1 MFDLPPL
8 LIQFAVGV
16 PALILVQLGVL
27 HMIDRHARVARINRS
42 LGRMPARRASQRQSI
57 LQRIAQVFRRL
68 ATITLERVSVM
79 RGGEAE
85 ISAELLRTAGFR
97 SRDAVLVHA
106 FLKLVLPIA
115 GALLTVLWFLVA
127 RSDTPTSGLVVVIW
141 SCGIALA
148 LSKAPDIVLT
158 HIRNRRFKQVR
169 KSFPDMLELL
179 VIASESGL
187 SANPSL
193 SRVANEIRMFCPPLA
208 FELQQL
214 VIELSILP
222 SRDDAW
228 RNFSTRLPLTEIT
241 IFSNAL
247 MQAERYGTPFAG
259 AMRTL
264 MRDERAGRLLKIEE
278 QAGRAPAL
286 MTMPLIL
293 FIMPPLFIVL
303 IGPAVLSILDNI
315 MEGGFG

>member
-1 MFDLPPL
+1 MFDIPPIL
-8 LIQFAVGV
+8 LQIALAVPV
-16 PALILVQLGVL
+16 LTALQLLVLNLV
-27 HMIDRHARVARINRS
+27 DRNARAARIGRT
-42 LGRMPARRASQRQSI
+42 LGRLPVRSAAARQSLTERI
-57 LQRIAQVFRRL
+57 TRKFRRIAQM
-68 ATITLERVSVM
+68 TLERVSVM

-85 ISAELLRTAGFR
+85 ASAALLRAAGFR
-97 SRDAVLVHA
+97 SRDAVLIHA
-106 FLKLVLPIA
+106 FLKLVLPVA
-115 GALLTVLWFLVA
+115 GLLLTILWFVIA
-127 RSDTPTSGLVVVIW
+127 RDDATRLWVVLIW
-141 SCGIALA
+141 SCGVALGF
-148 LSKAPDIVLT
+148 SMAPDIILT
-158 HIRNRRFKQVR
+158 HLRNRRFKQVR
-169 KSFPDMLELL
+169 RSFPDMLELL

-193 SRVANEIRMFCPPLA
+193 NRVATEIRAFCPPLA
-208 FELQQL
+208 SELRQL

-222 SRDDAW
+222 SREAAW
-228 RNFSTRLPLTEIT
+228 RNFSERLPMTEIT

-286 MTMPLIL
+286 MTVPLIL

-315 MEGGFG
+315 MDGGFG

>member
-1 MFDLPPL
+1 MPPL
-8 LIQFAVGV
+8 LLQIALAVPV
-16 PALILVQLGVL
+16 LTALQLLVLNL
-27 HMIDRHARVARINRS
+27 IDRNARAARIGRT
-42 LGRMPARRASQRQSI
+42 LGRLPVRSSAARQSLTERI
-57 LQRIAQVFRRL
+57 TREFRRIAQM
-68 ATITLERVSVM
+68 TLERVSVM

-85 ISAELLRTAGFR
+85 ASAALLRAAGFR
-97 SRDAVLVHA
+97 SRDAVLIHA
-106 FLKLVLPIA
+106 FLKLVLPVA
-115 GALLTVLWFLVA
+115 GLLLTILWFVIA
-127 RSDTPTSGLVVVIW
+127 RDDATRLWVIMIW
-141 SCGIALA
+141 SCGVALGF
-148 LSKAPDIVLT
+148 SMAPDIILT
-158 HIRNRRFKQVR
+158 HLRNRRFKQVR
-169 KSFPDMLELL
+169 RSFPDMLELL

-193 SRVANEIRMFCPPLA
+193 SRVATEIRAFCPPLA
-208 FELQQL
+208 SELQQL

-222 SRDDAW
+222 SRETAW
-228 RNFSTRLPLTEIT
+228 RNFSERLPMSEIT

-286 MTMPLIL
+286 MTVPLIL

-303 IGPAVLSILDNI
+303 VGPAVLSILDNI
-315 MEGGFG
+315 MDGGFG

>member
-1 MFDLPPL
+1 MPPL
-8 LIQFAVGV
+8 LLQIALAVPV
-16 PALILVQLGVL
+16 LTALQLLVLNL
-27 HMIDRHARVARINRS
+27 IDRNARAARIGRT
-42 LGRMPARRASQRQSI
+42 LGRLPVRSAAARQSLTERI
-57 LQRIAQVFRRL
+57 TRKFRRIAQM
-68 ATITLERVSVM
+68 TLERVSVM

-85 ISAELLRTAGFR
+85 ASAALLRAAGFR
-97 SRDAVLVHA
+97 SRDAVLIHA
-106 FLKLVLPIA
+106 FLKLVLPVV
-115 GALLTVLWFLVA
+115 GLLLTILWFVIA
-127 RSDTPTSGLVVVIW
+127 RDDATRLWVIMIW
-141 SCGIALA
+141 SCGVALGF
-148 LSKAPDIVLT
+148 SMAPDIILT
-158 HIRNRRFKQVR
+158 HLRNRRFKQVR
-169 KSFPDMLELL
+169 RSFPDMLELL

-193 SRVANEIRMFCPPLA
+193 SRVATEIRAFCPPLA
-208 FELQQL
+208 SELQQL

-222 SRDDAW
+222 SRETAW
-228 RNFSTRLPLTEIT
+228 RNFSERLPMSEIT

-286 MTMPLIL
+286 MTVPLIL

-303 IGPAVLSILDNI
+303 VGPAVLSILDNI
-315 MEGGFG
+315 MDGGFG

>member
-1 MFDLPPL
+1 MPPL
-8 LIQFAVGV
+8 LLQIALAVPV
-16 PALILVQLGVL
+16 LTALQLLVLNL
-27 HMIDRHARVARINRS
+27 IDRNARAARIGRT
-42 LGRMPARRASQRQSI
+42 LGRLPVRSAAARQSLTERI
-57 LQRIAQVFRRL
+57 TRKFRRIAQM
-68 ATITLERVSVM
+68 TLERVSVM

-85 ISAELLRTAGFR
+85 ASAALLRAAGFR
-97 SRDAVLVHA
+97 SRDAVLIHA
-106 FLKLVLPIA
+106 FLKLVLPVV
-115 GALLTVLWFLVA
+115 GLLLTILWFVIA
-127 RSDTPTSGLVVVIW
+127 RDDATRLWVIMIW
-141 SCGIALA
+141 SCGVALGF
-148 LSKAPDIVLT
+148 SMAPDLILT
-158 HIRNRRFKQVR
+158 HLRNRRFKQVR
-169 KSFPDMLELL
+169 RSFPDMLELL

-193 SRVANEIRMFCPPLA
+193 SRVATEIRAFCPPLA
-208 FELQQL
+208 SELQQL

-222 SRDDAW
+222 SRETAW
-228 RNFSTRLPLTEIT
+228 RNFSERLPMSEIT

-286 MTMPLIL
+286 MTVPLIL

-303 IGPAVLSILDNI
+303 VGPAVLSILDNI
-315 MEGGFG
+315 MDGGFG